1 MKKLRGTEFGLPADD
16 GVVKVR
22 LIRFVHRRT
31 LVDWRALG
39 RRQDAAQFIGG
50 RANLSDRI
58 APICSQRQSD
68 LNHLPNIK
76 YPPSRDAVKERGDQ
90 AELNVLTRR
99 TMITSLILAAACSTA
114 IAIQTPGQPVPTV
127 PDYIAKY
134 EIADPNR
141 LALTPRLDGKF
152 DEEEWDLLHAST
164 DLPTYM
170 QWEPNALYIGGNAPS
185 GKDVVISLD
194 LRGDGWLVGNDNLE
208 VRVSWADG
216 APVTTARI
224 LDANNRNSPIW
235 VYAPMTEKLI
245 SSAGTEKEGRWN
257 FEAKIQTVDLP
268 SFVLGRTIG
277 IRTDLIDKGASTGE
291 PFTPRACAVAALRY
305 DRSRG
310 LPSGMEWAPEYK
322 VRSVTPGEG
331 FKLRQTF
338 TNHGQ
343 TQFRRVEMR
352 SEGFARE
359 ATKLV
364 AQPFPSFDKKGRSYV
379 DFESGVSG
387 DASVGY
393 RLLRTQISGTGN
405 ADTVIQSSFL
415 IANTVSFEPVFPMD
429 LMMTADSR
437 IVRGHVTLRSHTT
450 NKVEGNLTIV
460 VPSTWSVTKGATK
473 RFSIYHSRG
482 TMKIP
487 IELIAPQR
495 EQGLIPIQFKAQ
507 IGNKTITDTAYVP
520 IR

>member
-1 MKKLRGTEFGLPADD
+1 
-16 GVVKVR
+16 
-22 LIRFVHRRT
+22 
-31 LVDWRALG
+31 
-39 RRQDAAQFIGG
+39 
-50 RANLSDRI
+50 
-58 APICSQRQSD
+58 
-68 LNHLPNIK
+68 
-76 YPPSRDAVKERGDQ
+76 
-90 AELNVLTRR
+90 
-99 TMITSLILAAACSTA
+99 MITPLIFVAAMPGLLA
-114 IAIQTPGQPVPTV
+114 QQPPAGAVGVV

-141 LALTPRLDGKF
+141 LAITPRIDGKF
-152 DEEEWDLLHAST
+152 DEEEWDLLHGSA

-170 QWEPNALYIGGNAPS
+170 QWEPGSLYIGANAPS
-185 GKDVVISLD
+185 GKDVIISLD

-245 SSAGTEKEGRWN
+245 NSAGLEKEGRWN
-257 FEAKIQTVDLP
+257 FEAKIQTIDLP

-277 IRTDLIDKGASTGE
+277 IRTDLIDKGVSSGE

-338 TNHGQ
+338 TNKG
-343 TQFRRVEMR
+343 TAEFKRVEMR

-359 ATKLV
+359 STKLI
-364 AQPFPSFDKKGRSYV
+364 AEPFPSFDKKKRSFI

-387 DASVGY
+387 DASTGY
-393 RLLRTQISGTGN
+393 RLLRTQISGSNNTE
-405 ADTVIQSSFL
+405 TVIQSSFL
-415 IANTVSFEPVFPMD
+415 VANLVTFEPTFPMD

-437 IVRGHVTLRSHTT
+437 IVRGNVTLRSHTT
-450 NKVEGNLTIV
+450 NKLEGTLTV
-460 VPSTWSVTKGATK
+460 TVPSTWSVSKYATK
-473 RFSIYHSRG
+473 RFSIYHARG

-495 EQGLIPIQFKAQ
+495 EQGLIPIQFKVQ
-507 IGNKTITDTAYVP
+507 IGNKTISDTTYIP